1 VRGRSIACVVM
12 DKVAFWRSE
21 TTANPDTETY
31 QAVMP
36 SLATIAGS
44 MLIGISTPYRRS
56 GLLYTRW
63 KDFSGQDDDDV
74 LVVHGASRAFNPTLP
89 EKIVEDAL
97 KRDAAAAR
105 AEWLAEWRD
114 DIAAFLSRELIE
126 SAIDRGVTVR
136 SPVSGVSYDAF
147 CDPSGGLGDSFTCA
161 VAHRDAD
168 GKAILDCLHKTA
180 APFDPAQATA
190 EIAMVLKGT
199 VKAKKYRQI
208 SASNLAAR
216 GGDS

>member
-114 DIAAFLSRELIE
+114 DIAAFLSPELIE

-136 SPVSGVSYDAF
+136 SPVT
-147 CDPSGGLGDSFTCA
+147 PSAT
-161 VAHRDAD
+161 R
-168 GKAILDCLHKTA
+168 A
-180 APFDPAQATA
+180 AGWATA
-190 EIAMVLKGT
+190 SRARWRTGT
-199 VKAKKYRQI
+199 PT
-208 SASNLAAR
+208 AR
-216 GGDS
+216 PSWTACTRRPRPSIRLRRRRRSPWC